1 MCGIAAVYGANAS
14 RHTERMLDRLVHRGP
29 DDEGEVQV
37 DSAWLGHRR
46 LSIVDV
52 DGGHQPFVNASGDVW
67 LVGNG
72 EVYNHEQ
79 VRSTLAPAPFSTRSD
94 NEVALH
100 LLDERGPA
108 ALDELEGMYAF
119 LVAAHDGRFIAARD
133 PVGIKPLYWTPRTRP
148 TPRTHPSRPPAH
160 DDGVHFA
167 SEMAA
172 FAPHL
177 MPYVEAFPPGCH
189 WTPEGGVVR
198 FAGAVPQ
205 HGEGAPAAASVWS
218 ADAEP
223 PDAALAATRDILI
236 AAVRRQMMGD
246 VPVGVFLS
254 GGLDSAIVAAIA
266 SRHLARNGERL
277 KTFAVGT
284 TGSADLLAARVAAGH
299 LDTEHHE
306 RVYDSREAVRALPG
320 VVRAIEHFDPSLVRS
335 AVPNFLLA
343 EMTAQHVKVVLTGE
357 GADELFA
364 GYEYLRGFTSPASL
378 QAELLRTV
386 HGLHNLNLQRCDRVT
401 MAHGLE
407 ARVPFLDHQVIA
419 FAFGLPMAWKQSAPG
434 ELEKRL
440 LRRAFD
446 GWLPEEILWRVKAE
460 FGDGSG
466 ARDVLKSTIEG
477 DVSAADFERDRAA
490 VDPPL
495 RTREEFAYHRIFAEH
510 LPGVRPERTLGR
522 FATA

>member
-1 MCGIAAVYGANAS
+1 MDDE
-14 RHTERMLDRLVHRGP
+14 TERMLDRLVHRGP
-29 DDEGEVQV
+29 DDEGAVRV
-37 DSAWLGHRR
+37 DGAWLGHRR

-52 DGGHQPFVNASGDVW
+52 DGGHQPFANASGDVW

-79 VRSTLAPAPFSTRSD
+79 VRATLGPAPFQTRSD

-108 ALDELEGMYAF
+108 ALDELEGMFAF
-119 LVAAHDGRFIAARD
+119 LVAAEDGRFIAARD
-133 PVGIKPLYWTPRTRP
+133 PVGIKPLYWA
-148 TPRTHPSRPPAH
+148 RPPARPPHH
-160 DDGVHFA
+160 DGQVHFA

-172 FAPHL
+172 FAPDW
-177 MPYVEAFPPGCH
+177 MPYVEAFPPGCY
-189 WTPEGGVVR
+189 WTPEQGVVR
-198 FAGAVPQ
+198 FSNAVPQ
-205 HGEGAPAAASVWS
+205 DGEGAPAASAVWS
-218 ADAEP
+218 ADAEA
-223 PDAALAATRDILI
+223 PDAALAATRKILI
-236 AAVRRQMMGD
+236 ASVQRQMMGD

-266 SRHLARNGERL
+266 ARHLTQYGERL

-284 TGSADLLAARVAAGH
+284 SDSADLVAARVVADHIGS
-299 LDTEHHE
+299 EHHE
-306 RVYDSREAVRALPG
+306 RVYDSAEAVRSLPD

-364 GYEYLRGFTSPASL
+364 GYEYLRGFDSPEAL
-378 QAELLRTV
+378 QAELMRTV

-407 ARVPFLDHQVIA
+407 ARVPFLDRQVIA

-434 ELEKRL
+434 ELEKRM

-466 ARDVLKSTIEG
+466 AKDVLTSVVEDGVTA
-477 DVSAADFERDRAA
+477 SDFSRDRAA
-490 VDPPL
+490 IEPPL

-510 LPGVRPERTLGR
+510 LPGVRPELTLGR

>member
-1 MCGIAAVYGANAS
+1 MCGIAAIYGHDAAGDAG
-14 RHTERMLDRLVHRGP
+14 RMLRSLTHRGP
-29 DDEGEVQV
+29 DDEGDVRV
-37 DSAWLGHRR
+37 DGAWLGHRR

-52 DGGHQPFVNASGDVW
+52 DGGHQPFANATGDVW

-72 EVYNHEQ
+72 EVYNHEE
-79 VRSTLAPAPFSTRSD
+79 VRATLAPAPFATRSD

-108 ALDELEGMYAF
+108 ALDELEGMFAF
-119 LVAAHDGRFIAARD
+119 LVAGEDGRFIAARD
-133 PVGIKPLYWTPRTRP
+133 PVGIKPLYWA
-148 TPRTHPSRPPAH
+148 RPPQR
-160 DDGVHFA
+160 DGEVRFA
-167 SEMAA
+167 SEIAA
-172 FAPHL
+172 FAPDWMAH
-177 MPYVEAFPPGCH
+177 VEAFPPGCH
-189 WTPEGGVVR
+189 WTPEGGVTR
-198 FAGAVPQ
+198 FASAVPQ
-205 HGEGAPAAASVWS
+205 SGEGAPAARAVWS
-218 ADAEP
+218 AEPEP
-223 PDAALAATRDILI
+223 PEEALRATCDIVT
-236 AAVRRQMMGD
+236 ASVRRQMMGD

-266 SRHLARNGERL
+266 ARYAAERGETL

-284 TGSADLLAARVAAGH
+284 ADSPDLLAARVVSRHVGS
-299 LDTEHHE
+299 EHHE
-306 RVYDSREAVRALPG
+306 RIYDAREAVRALPA

-364 GYEYLRGFTSPASL
+364 GYEYLRGFVDPVEL
-378 QAELLRTV
+378 QGELMRTV

-407 ARVPFLDHQVIA
+407 ARVPFLDRQVIA
-419 FAFGLPMAWKQSAPG
+419 FAFGLPMAWKQSQPG
-434 ELEKRL
+434 DPEKRL

-446 GWLPEEILWRVKAE
+446 GWLPDEILWREKAE

-466 ARDVLKSTIEG
+466 AKDVLRATIEEGVSDG
-477 DVSAADFERDRAA
+477 DFTRGRDAI
-490 VDPPL
+490 DPPL
-495 RTREEFAYHRIFAEH
+495 RTREELAYHRIFAEH

>member
-1 MCGIAAVYGANAS
+1 MCGIAAVYGPHSAGEAG
-14 RHTERMLDRLVHRGP
+14 RMLDRLVHRGP
-29 DDEGEVQV
+29 DDEGEVSV

-52 DGGHQPFVNASGDVW
+52 DGGHQPFANAAGDVW

-79 VRSTLAPAPFSTRSD
+79 VRATLAPAPFTTRSD

-108 ALDELEGMYAF
+108 ALTELEGMFAF
-119 LVAAHDGRFIAARD
+119 LVAGDDGRFIAARD
-133 PVGIKPLYWTPRTRP
+133 AVGIKPLYWARRNGSV
-148 TPRTHPSRPPAH
+148 R
-160 DDGVHFA
+160 FA

-172 FAPHL
+172 FAPDW
-177 MPYVEAFPPGCH
+177 MPDVESFPPGCH
-189 WTPEGGVVR
+189 WTPDGGLER
-198 FAGAVPQ
+198 YASAVPDT
-205 HGEGAPAAASVWS
+205 GEGAPAAAAVWS
-218 ADAEP
+218 EGDEP
-223 PDAALAATRDILI
+223 REKALAATRRIL
-236 AAVRRQMMGD
+236 AGSVQRQMMGD

-266 SRHLARNGERL
+266 ARHLEQRGERL
-277 KTFAVGT
+277 QTFAVGT
-284 TGSADLLAARVAAGH
+284 KGSADLLAARVVARH

-306 RVYDSREAVRALPG
+306 RVYDSAEAVRALPD

-364 GYEYLRGFTSPASL
+364 GYEYLRGFDDPMSL
-378 QAELLRTV
+378 QAELMRSV

-401 MAHGLE
+401 MAHSLE
-407 ARVPFLDHQVIA
+407 ARVPFLDRQVIA
-419 FAFGLPMAWKQSAPG
+419 FAFGLPMAWKLSAPG

-440 LRRAFD
+440 LRRAFS
-446 GWLPEEILWRVKAE
+446 GWLPDEILWREKAE

-466 ARDVLKSTIEG
+466 AADVLTSTVEES
-477 DVSAADFERDRAA
+477 VSMADFERERDA

-495 RTREEFAYHRIFAEH
+495 RTREELAYYRIFSAY
-510 LPGVRPERTLGR
+510 LPGVRPDRTLGR